1 MSASRLTLVLMA
13 GLPGAGKT
21 TLAYALGRELGWQ
34 VIDKD
39 THKEVLVKQGF
50 DDNRAG
56 KAAYELSFAQI
67 RTFLIRQQISTILD
81 TAALHHFVL
90 DEVMEIMRCTDEAM
104 LKVILC
110 VADRDLR
117 NFRLRNRPYQH
128 TSIRV
133 DPATIPD
140 YLRYFEHLPKNRLT
154 LLTNVPL
161 LECIIK
167 AKEYIELE
175 ESVEPWHIFGTF

>member
-1 MSASRLTLVLMA
+1 MSVSRLTLVLMA

-39 THKEVLVKQGF
+39 TYKEVLVKHGL
-50 DDNRAG
+50 DDEHAG

-67 RTFLIRQQISTILD
+67 RTFLIQQQISTILD
-81 TAALHHFVL
+81 TTALHHFIL
-90 DEVMEIMRCTDEAM
+90 DEVIEILGDTDRVL

-117 NFRLRNRPYQH
+117 NNRLRTRRYQP

-140 YLRYFEHLPKNRLT
+140 YLRYFEHLPENKLIIQ
-154 LLTNVPL
+154 TNVPL
-161 LECIIK
+161 LECIVK
-167 AKEYIELE
+167 AREYIVLE
-175 ESVEPWHIFGTF
+175 KSV

>member
-1 MSASRLTLVLMA
+1 MGLKAIPKLVLMA

-39 THKEVLVKQGF
+39 TYREVLVKQGF
-50 DDNRAG
+50 DDDRAG
-56 KAAYELSFAQI
+56 KIAYELSFAQA
-67 RTFLIRQQISTILD
+67 RTFVIRQQMSAILD
-81 TAALHHFVL
+81 TAALDHFVL
-90 DEVMEIMRCTDEAM
+90 DEVMEIMHCTDGAI

-117 NFRLRNRPYQH
+117 NYRLRTRTYQS

-140 YLRYFEHLPKNRLT
+140 YLRYFEHLPENKLIIQ
-154 LLTNVPL
+154 TNVPFNQ
-161 LECIIK
+161 CIKI
-167 AKEYIELE
+167 AREYIEFE
-175 ESVEPWHIFGTF
+175 EPV

>member
-39 THKEVLVKQGF
+39 TYKEALVKQGV
-50 DDNRAG
+50 DDERAG
-56 KAAYELSFAQI
+56 KIAYDISFAQI
-67 RTFLIRQQISTILD
+67 RTLLIRQQISVILD

-90 DEVMEIMRCTDEAM
+90 DEVMEILSSADEVL

-117 NFRLRNRPYQH
+117 NHRLRHRTYQP

-140 YLRYFEHLPKNRLT
+140 YLRYFEHLPENKLT
-154 LLTNVPL
+154 LITNVPFV
-161 LECIIK
+161 ECIVR
-167 AKEYIELE
+167 ARNYIEIEKL
-175 ESVEPWHIFGTF
+175 V

>member
-1 MSASRLTLVLMA
+1 MQYSRATLVLMA

-39 THKEVLVKQGF
+39 TYKQVLSKQGL
-50 DDNRAG
+50 DDDRAS
-56 KAAYELSFAQI
+56 KIAYELSFAQA
-67 RTFLIRQQISTILD
+67 RTLLIQHRVSTILD
-81 TAALHHFVL
+81 TAALQRFIL
-90 DEVMEIMRCTDEAM
+90 DEVMEIVCGVKEAQ
-104 LKVILC
+104 LKVIFC

-117 NFRLRNRPYQH
+117 NQRLRNRPYQP

-140 YLRYFEHLPKNRLT
+140 YLRYYEHLPKNKIT

-161 LECIIK
+161 VECVVK
-167 AKEYIELE
+167 AREYIELE
-175 ESVEPWHIFGTF
+175 KLV

>member
-1 MSASRLTLVLMA
+1 MSIPSPTLVLMA

-34 VIDKD
+34 IIDKD
-39 THKEVLVKQGF
+39 IYREVLVKHGL
-50 DDNRAG
+50 DDEHAG

-67 RTFLIRQQISTILD
+67 RTLLIHQQMSAILD
-81 TAALHHFVL
+81 CASLYHFII
-90 DEVMEIMRCTDEAM
+90 DEVMEILSSADGVR

-117 NFRLRNRPYQH
+117 YYRLRTRRYQP

-140 YLRYFEHLPKNRLT
+140 YLRYYEHLPKNKLIIQ
-154 LLTNVPL
+154 TNVPL
-161 LECIIK
+161 LQYIAK
-167 AKEYIELE
+167 AKEYVEFEI
-175 ESVEPWHIFGTF
+175 SV

>member
-1 MSASRLTLVLMA
+1 MSVFRPTLVLMA

-39 THKEVLVKQGF
+39 TYKEVLVKHGL
-50 DDNRAG
+50 DNDLAG
-56 KAAYELSFAQI
+56 KTAYELSFAQI
-67 RTFLIRQQISTILD
+67 RTLLIHQRMSAILD
-81 TAALHHFVL
+81 CAALDHFVL
-90 DEVMEIMRCTDEAM
+90 DEVMEILSGIDRVL

-117 NFRLRNRPYQH
+117 NYRLRTRRYQL

-140 YLRYFEHLPKNRLT
+140 YLRYFEHLPENKLIIQ
-154 LLTNVPL
+154 TNVPL
-161 LECIIK
+161 LQYIAK
-167 AKEYIELE
+167 AKEYIE
-175 ESVEPWHIFGTF
+175 I

>member
-1 MSASRLTLVLMA
+1 MSIPCPTLVLMA

-39 THKEVLVKQGF
+39 IYREVLVKQGL
-50 DDNRAG
+50 DVELAG

-67 RTFLIRQQISTILD
+67 RTFLLHQQISAILD
-81 TAALHHFVL
+81 CASLHHFII
-90 DEVMEIMRCTDEAM
+90 DEIMGILHTMDGVR

-117 NFRLRNRPYQH
+117 NFRLRTRRYQP

-140 YLRYFEHLPKNRLT
+140 YLRQFEHLPENNT
-154 LLTNVPL
+154 CIIQTNVPL
-161 LECIIK
+161 LECIDRAIK
-167 AKEYIELE
+167 YIEIE
-175 ESVEPWHIFGTF
+175 T

>member
-1 MSASRLTLVLMA
+1 MSVSRPTFVLMA

-21 TLAYALGRELGWQ
+21 TLAYALGGELGWQ

-39 THKEVLVKQGF
+39 IYKEALVKHGL
-50 DDNRAG
+50 DDEHAG

-67 RTFLIRQQISTILD
+67 RTFLIQQQISAILD
-81 TAALHHFVL
+81 CAALHHFIL
-90 DEVMEIMRCTDEAM
+90 DEVMEILDGTDRVL

-117 NFRLRNRPYQH
+117 NNRLRTRRYQP

-140 YLRYFEHLPKNRLT
+140 YLRYF
-154 LLTNVPL
+154 
-161 LECIIK
+161 
-167 AKEYIELE
+167 
-175 ESVEPWHIFGTF
+175 